1 MGCVGVCRVCRR
13 AVWQAQT
20 PPLPSLCATPCS
32 TAPAATGFGKPSEGA
47 QDFVQVHFTPFC
59 IKKKRPCMV
68 RTCSSDP
75 SRPAANREGNG
86 EHGEPVPA
94 SKQGY
99 SGDPGSRAE
108 GEQPLGTPRSPC
120 AAQVVAG
127 SQPTFLTCLAPGLG
141 CSSASLFIPD
151 SLFIPG
157 LFLSHISSSRCLTSS
172 SQPFLISVF
181 WAGGITIYWQHL
193 GNISCLISL
202 NCMCR
207 SRGNSWYRELH
218 PQPLIMPLR
227 CTNRHI

>member
-1 MGCVGVCRVCRR
+1 MLGCAGYADGLCGRR
-13 AVWQAQT
+13 RRH
-20 PPLPSLCATPCS
+20 PCPAS
-32 TAPAATGFGKPSEGA
+32 VPHRAPQPQQQRASGNRLREPKTLFKCTSHLSAL
-47 QDFVQVHFTPFC
+47 
-59 IKKKRPCMV
+59 KKKRPCMV

-127 SQPTFLTCLAPGLG
+127 SQPTFLMCLAPGLG

-227 CTNRHI
+227 RTNRHI